1 MGDFILF
8 KKAIDVIKLKEHLT
22 TVSRSFGYGGGSGLK
37 KLVSIKASINWG
49 LPDKLKGAFPGLVY
63 VDRPLIIDQKILD
76 PYWLAGFTA
85 GEGCFYI
92 SISSKANTGVQV
104 QLVFSLT
111 QHNRDE
117 ALMNSLISY
126 FNCGQIKKSK
136 YSWLTF
142 NVTSFSD
149 INEKIIPFF
158 NKYNVLGIKSQD
170 FVDWCKVVELM
181 NNKVHLTTVS
191 RSFGYGGGSGLEE
204 IRKLKGGMNS
214 GRSFLLPVSNQS
226 ILNKAKLPEGKRSY
240 HLDHGAYPPRN
251 VILDARYSTRGF
263 SFTLDNSKDWNYLV
277 KCVSECINYSPKLT
291 ESFKLFFFLDTNQ
304 IVEVIGV
311 PTMPVYDITFTPC
324 LTTNSE
330 QYIEYIRDIVNYKF
344 IECSQSAVYSFT
356 GTGQLGVVL
365 NKD

>member
-22 TVSRSFGYGGGSGLK
+22 TEGLK

-49 LPDKLKGAFPGLVY
+49 LPDKLKGSFPPTAGLVY

-76 PYWLAGFTA
+76 PFWLAGFTA

-92 SISSKANTGVQV
+92 SISSKTNSGVQV

-117 ALMNSLISY
+117 AFMNSLISY

-158 NKYNVLGIKSQD
+158 FN
-170 FVDWCKVVELM
+170 
-181 NNKVHLTTVS
+181 
-191 RSFGYGGGSGLEE
+191 
-204 IRKLKGGMNS
+204 IR
-214 GRSFLLPVSNQS
+214 
-226 ILNKAKLPEGKRSY
+226 Y
-240 HLDHGAYPPRN
+240 
-251 VILDARYSTRGF
+251 
-263 SFTLDNSKDWNYLV
+263 
-277 KCVSECINYSPKLT
+277 
-291 ESFKLFFFLDTNQ
+291 
-304 IVEVIGV
+304 
-311 PTMPVYDITFTPC
+311 
-324 LTTNSE
+324 
-330 QYIEYIRDIVNYKF
+330 
-344 IECSQSAVYSFT
+344 
-356 GTGQLGVVL
+356 
-365 NKD
+365 